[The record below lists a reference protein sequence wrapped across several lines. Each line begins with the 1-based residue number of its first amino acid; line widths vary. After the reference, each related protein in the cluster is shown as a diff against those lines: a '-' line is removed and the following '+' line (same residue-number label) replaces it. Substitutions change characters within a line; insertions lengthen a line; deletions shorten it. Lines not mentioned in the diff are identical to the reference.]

1 MVIKM
6 IWIKR
11 KINQRK
17 EEIVQLENK
26 IEDLKFE
33 IKHQEIKKNELA
45 KEILVKQDAIGFLSG
60 IIEMNEIG
68 INYDPKY
75 KDLDRIE
82 EKICEIK
89 ENIALLLSKEEVIIV
104 TRDYYIDKSFTKG
117 ERFQKEYCSNLLIG
131 FNYIFNKKLK
141 SVTKENLYNTQV
153 YLRDKFEKFNKKANL
168 LGIRINEKYL
178 NYCLE
183 LIKLELDKKIS
194 KQEEKDKIREEKR
207 KLKEQEKFLIEAEK
221 EKLELQKQRRMYEQS
236 LVKALTEQERQEFE
250 NKLKEIDKREAD
262 VDYRIN
268 NNRAGY
274 LYIAATKSMP
284 DMIKLG
290 VTRRLNP
297 LVRIQELSTASTPW
311 PFVCYGLVFSD
322 NAFDLETRIHE
333 YFDSK
338 RVNKENKHK
347 EFFYATP
354 QEAIK
359 VLKEEFN
366 CDVHFVNERESED
379 ET

>member
-1 MVIKM
+1 M

-11 KINQRK
+11 KINQQK

-33 IKHQEIKKNELA
+33 IKHQETKKDKLT
-45 KEILVKQDAIGFLSG
+45 KEILEKQEVIGLLDG
-60 IIEMNEIG
+60 IIEMDEIG
-68 INYDPKY
+68 IDYDPKY
-75 KDLDRIE
+75 KDLDKIE
-82 EKICEIK
+82 SKICEIK
-89 ENIALLLSKEEVIIV
+89 ENIALLLSKEEAIIV

-131 FNYIFNKKLK
+131 FNSIFNKKLK
-141 SVTKENLYNTQV
+141 TVTKENLYKTEE
-153 YLRDKFEKFNKKANL
+153 YLKGRFEKFNKKANL
-168 LGIRINEKYL
+168 LGIRIGEKYL
-178 NYCLE
+178 SYCLE
-183 LIKLELDKKIS
+183 LIRLELDKKIS
-194 KQEEKDKIREEKR
+194 KQEEKDRIKEEKR

-221 EKLELQKQRRMYEQS
+221 AKLELQKQRRMYEQS
-236 LVKALTEQERQEFE
+236 LAKALNEQERQEFE
-250 NKLKEIDKREAD
+250 AKLKEIDKREAD

-268 NNRAGY
+268 NSKAGY
-274 LYIAATKSMP
+274 LYITATKAMP
-284 DMIKLG
+284 NMTKLG

-297 LVRIQELSTASTPW
+297 LVRIQELSSAATPY

-333 YFDSK
+333 YFDNK

-347 EFFYATP
+347 EFFYIMP

-366 CDVHFVNERESED
+366 CDVHFVNEESED
-379 ET
+379 EE